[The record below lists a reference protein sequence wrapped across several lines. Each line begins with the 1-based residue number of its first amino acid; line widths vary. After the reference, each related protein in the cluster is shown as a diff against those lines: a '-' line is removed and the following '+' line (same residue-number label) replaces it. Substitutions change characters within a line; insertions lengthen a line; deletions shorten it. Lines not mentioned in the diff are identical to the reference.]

1 MAYDKKKLEEAFAL
15 YQEFPD
21 KLPAHRVG
29 EVLRCAGANPTT
41 EEVNA
46 VIAGGTHV
54 STAQMHAGM
63 SKQKIGGDVAG
74 DLRECLSI
82 FDSLGEGLIEAGEFR
97 GVMANLGDSFNHE
110 EIGQLMLM
118 CDLNADNKFAIDDIV
133 AFGQKY
139 S

>member
-1 MAYDKKKLEEAFAL
+1 MSSAL
-15 YQEFPD
+15 RD
-21 KLPAHRVG
+21 GSVVLAG
-29 EVLRCAGANPTT
+29 ETLCKYPNCQSKT
-41 EEVNA
+41 
-46 VIAGGTHV
+46 ILSF
-54 STAQMHAGM
+54 STP
-63 SKQKIGGDVAG
+63 S
-74 DLRECLSI
+74 
-82 FDSLGEGLIEAGEFR
+82 SLGEGLIEAGEFR